1 MFMLKKYKILLLQI
15 GSLLAS
21 MVSFIVLQKFYLDR
35 FSQSFQTYL
44 EATRPGVT
52 NPNYTSEMLQTFLVA
67 SFAND
72 SLIQTFIFP
81 LFMAVGVLIF
91 IVFLLS
97 NRVSELNKEVKEIK
111 EKLNV

>member
-1 MFMLKKYKILLLQI
+1 MLGKYKILLLQI

-21 MVSFIVLQKFYLDR
+21 IILFIVLQKFYLDR

-44 EATRPGVT
+44 GATRPSVT
-52 NPNYTSEMLQTFLVA
+52 NPNFTSEMMQNFIVA
-67 SFAND
+67 SFGND

-81 LFMAVGVLIF
+81 LFVAVGVLIF

-97 NRVSELNKEVKEIK
+97 NRISELNKEVKEIK